1 MSEPTNTNSSWQ
13 PPEDGRSRAFS
24 FPKPEIQIREP
35 LDPLIGQI
43 LFGNFKVLEKLGQ
56 GEMAIV
62 YLAKYCMFD
71 ELVAMKTVRVQDPEI
86 MKRFSRE
93 VKTHSRLRHPNIVDP
108 IVCLETPLGQPFF
121 IMEYLE
127 GVSLEQLLSLHGRM
141 EREDELAEILTQICF
156 ALEHAHGQKVVHR
169 DMKPENIVI
178 TRSDDEMTVKV
189 LDFGLA
195 TLEQE
200 MQKLTREGQVMG
212 SPVYMSPEQCLG
224 APLTG
229 SSDIYSLG
237 IIAYELITGEVP
249 YNGSSPMEVMQAH
262 CEPGVRPRS
271 FSEHDLK
278 IRCPEMLE
286 DVIFR
291 ALDKEPTNRYKRA
304 KDFRRAIEEW
314 RAAATGMNSEA
325 QATDTTTDLNTTTT
339 GEHQTTSIWDV
350 VAIKSQE
357 IEHQK
362 KRLLESADSV
372 VTSVVTQTTSS
383 VLFKVGM
390 FCLIGGVLSAV
401 VALIIIMNLE
411 NMQRGFTDAS
421 GGGNKAIE
429 KNADSAP
436 QK

>member
-1 MSEPTNTNSSWQ
+1 MSEPSTPKSSWQ
-13 PPEDGRSRAFS
+13 SEDGRSRAFS
-24 FPKPEIQIREP
+24 FAKADVPFREP
-35 LDPLIGQI
+35 VDPLIGQI

-127 GVSLEQLLSLHGRM
+127 GVSLEQLIAVHGKM
-141 EREDELAEILTQICF
+141 EREDELADILLQICY
-156 ALEHAHGQKVVHR
+156 ALEHAHAQKVIHR
-169 DMKPENIVI
+169 DLKPENIVI
-178 TRSDDEMTVKV
+178 SRTDDEMIVKV

-224 APLTG
+224 TPLTA
-229 SSDIYSLG
+229 SSDIYTLG
-237 IIAYELITGEVP
+237 IIAYELVTGSVP
-249 YNGSSPMEVMQAH
+249 YNGTTAMDVMEAH
-262 CEPGVRPRS
+262 CDPDKRPRS
-271 FSEHDLK
+271 FAEYNLK

-286 DVIFR
+286 DIITR
-291 ALDKEPTNRYKRA
+291 ALDKEPTKRYKRT
-304 KDFRRAIEEW
+304 KDFRKGIEEW
-314 RAAATGMNSEA
+314 RAAATGVIKEA
-325 QATDTTTDLNTTTT
+325 DAATDTTTDLATTT
-339 GEHQTTSIWDV
+339 GEQTTSIWDV

-357 IEHQK
+357 IEHHK
-362 KRLLESADSV
+362 RRLLESAD
-372 VTSVVTQTTSS
+372 SVVTQTTSS

-390 FCLIGGVLSAV
+390 FCLIGGVLSAM
-401 VALIIIMNLE
+401 VALFIIMNLE
-411 NMQRGFTDAS
+411 NMQRGLTDAS
-421 GGGNKAIE
+421 RGVNTKIE
-429 KNADSAP
+429 K
-436 QK
+436 KH